1 MLLKNYNNFHSLE
14 NKVIITKKKR
24 FNLINLLEFVKKK
37 IEFMKKKKIE
47 LVKKKKIYFNFLIA
61 INTKNRRFIKSK

>member
-1 MLLKNYNNFHSLE
+1 MLLKNYNNFQSLE

-61 INTKNRRFIKSK
+61 IKMKLTQ